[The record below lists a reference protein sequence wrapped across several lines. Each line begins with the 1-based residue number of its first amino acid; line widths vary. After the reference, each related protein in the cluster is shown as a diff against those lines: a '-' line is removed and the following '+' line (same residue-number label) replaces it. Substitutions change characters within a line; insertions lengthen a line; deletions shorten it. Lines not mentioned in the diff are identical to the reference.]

1 MHDTIKFWSLLSE
14 AQKDEIRYLVRK
26 EDEDAYQR
34 ELQAASHR
42 RRREGNANVR

>member
-26 EDEDAYQR
+26 EDEDHHLAQ
-34 ELQAASHR
+34 LADASR
-42 RRREGNANVR
+42 RRREGNANVQ